1 MKSLYIFCFAML
13 ALLAQPLFAQD
24 LEFENLIG
32 SYEVSDT
39 WLQNDATADQKKV
52 LKARAV
58 YLELKAVESDR
69 VQSYAAFLHDAKT
82 KRVIWEAT
90 WVGDKND
97 YFDLVRVDDPDVVY
111 NCNYTE
117 DDDTATITIFNYFG
131 EDQPL
136 VFESK
141 N

>member
-13 ALLAQPLFAQD
+13 ALLAQPLYAQD

-39 WLQNDATADQKKV
+39 WLQNDATSDQKKV
-52 LKARAV
+52 LKTRAV
-58 YLELKAVESDR
+58 YLELKAVESDQE
-69 VQSYAAFLHDAKT
+69 QSYAAFLHDAKT

-117 DDDTATITIFNYFG
+117 DDDTANITIFNYFG